1 MRIRFRQNFVKTER
15 VSVSDPLLKDRIM
28 SFVEVDEEEGEQ
40 SNRPPN

>member
-28 SFVEVDEEEGEQ
+28 SFVEVDEEGEQ